1 LKPTP
6 EDRKIQAGAP
16 AEYSAPNDPML
27 TMMHDLEEMAAKL
40 LKTARKLPSGPV
52 RHGSLK

>member
-1 LKPTP
+1 MTTP
-6 EDRKIQAGAP
+6 DDRKIQAGAP